1 MQKEVEFMNAPR
13 KKTMQETL
21 LPLFEELEQECLT
34 AVKYIEALK
43 VRELTH
49 AQREDILGELSASI
63 THLKIQAQE
72 LDRTFEE
79 VDQM

>member
-1 MQKEVEFMNAPR
+1 MNTQE
-13 KKTMQETL
+13 KKLPERL

-43 VRELTH
+43 VKELSD

-79 VDQM
+79 VDHM

>member
-1 MQKEVEFMNAPR
+1 MNDQE
-13 KKTMQETL
+13 KKIPEKL

-43 VRELTH
+43 VKELTD

-79 VDQM
+79 VDRM